1 MIKLRLLLISL
12 LIAFALTTCRLD
24 SPKSIRDLIPMVT
37 LVSGQSDTLLVSD
50 LFYAEDYDLEF
61 LPHPDIQTRYNRE
74 NRELLLSTETGFE
87 GLTLLGFKFKGRVYQ
102 VPVRAEILQTFTFRY
117 RPEGIPQKLTLF
129 GSFNSWNRNNLPL
142 TDEDGDGVYEISISL
157 EAGRF
162 EYKFFLD
169 GEEII
174 DPENPD
180 KVANSFGGYNS
191 LITVSPR
198 HSGKAYLH
206 ILGADIVPGETK
218 LSFIYEGSGGFP
230 AGTNQPEP
238 LIGQQLVTL
247 LDNQKLPGDYI
258 RIHGNRV
265 DIILNGAALKG
276 EKILRVAVSG
286 NGLSTLFQAVRLVD
300 GQPAG
305 TNNTPFAWHD
315 GILYSIM
322 IDRFYD
328 GDPANTRPIE
338 HPELSPKANFMGGD
352 LQGIIDKLEEGYF
365 DSLGINTLW
374 LSPINQNTPNAYRE
388 WPEPHR
394 YFSAY
399 HGYWPIHHQKVDERF
414 GNLEL
419 LKTLAGKA
427 YDKGIRVL
435 LDFVANHTHIDHPF
449 FKEHRNW
456 YGVLE
461 LPDGRKNI
469 RFWDEYRLTTWFEP
483 FLPSFDYSGSEEAL
497 QTMTDNAVWWLKEAD
512 LDGFRHDAVKH
523 IPNRFWRELTRK
535 IKREI
540 DIPEERK
547 TYQIGE
553 TFGSYDLISSY
564 VNNGQLDAQFNFN
577 LYFTARQVFLTPEA
591 SFQIL
596 ADELQKTF
604 SVYGMN
610 HLMGNLMDSHDQV
623 RYMTYTDGDISLGD
637 GNSAEIGWNDPPQ
650 VDHEESYRKALLY
663 QAYLF
668 TTPGVP
674 TLYYGDEIGM
684 TGAADPDNRRMMR
697 FDMNLNPA
705 EKSMLRD
712 IKKLVQLRRRH
723 SALRYGDFQ
732 TLYADENCF
741 AYLRSDFNQRIL
753 VALNKSS
760 QPQTIQLTIPVFYD
774 TKKIRDVTTAR
785 ETDVVDNR
793 IIINISPTGWAF
805 YRLE

>member
-1 MIKLRLLLISL
+1 MVKLRLLLIGL
-12 LIAFALTTCRLD
+12 FIAFAVTTCRLD
-24 SPKSIRDLIPMVT
+24 SPESIRDLIPMVT
-37 LVSGQSDTLLVSD
+37 LVSGQPDTLLVSD

-61 LPHPDIQTRYNRE
+61 LPHPDIQIRYNRE
-74 NRELLLSTETGFE
+74 NRQLLLSTEAGFE

-142 TDEDGDGVYEISISL
+142 TDEDGDGLYRISIPL
-157 EAGRF
+157 EPGRF

-174 DPENPD
+174 DPENPE
-180 KVANSFGGYNS
+180 KIANSFGGYNS

-206 ILGADIVPGETK
+206 VLRADIVPGETK

-230 AGTNQPEP
+230 GETNQPDP
-238 LIGQQLVTL
+238 LTGQQFVTL

-265 DIILNGAALKG
+265 DIILNGDALKG
-276 EKILRVAVSG
+276 EKILRAAVSG
-286 NGLSTLFQAVRLVD
+286 NGPPTLFQTVRLVD

-328 GDPANTRPIE
+328 GDPANTIPVE
-338 HPELSPKANFMGGD
+338 HPELFPKANFMGGD
-352 LQGIIDKLEEGYF
+352 LQGIIAKLEEGYF

-374 LSPINQNTPNAYRE
+374 LSPVNRNTPNAHRE

-399 HGYWPIHHQKVDERF
+399 HGYWPIHHRKVDERF
-414 GNLEL
+414 GDLEL
-419 LKTLAGKA
+419 LKTLVGKA
-427 YDKGIRVL
+427 HDKGIRVL

-483 FLPSFDYSGSEEAL
+483 FLPSFDYSGSDEAL

-547 TYQIGE
+547 TYQVGE

-577 LYFTARQVFLTPEA
+577 LFFTARQVFLTPEA
-591 SFQIL
+591 SFRIL

-604 SVYGMN
+604 SVYGIN

-623 RYMTYTDGDISLGD
+623 RYMAYADKDLSLGD
-637 GNSAEIGWNDPPQ
+637 ANSVEIGWNSPPQ
-650 VDHEESYRKALLY
+650 VDHEESYRKVLLY

-697 FDMNLNPA
+697 FGVNLNPA
-705 EKSMLRD
+705 EKSMLRN

-741 AYLRSDFNQRIL
+741 AYLRSDFHQRIL

-760 QPQTIQLTIPVFYD
+760 QPQTIQLTIPAFYE
-774 TKKIRDVTTAR
+774 TKRIRDVITAQ

-793 IIINISPTGWAF
+793 IIINIPPTGWVF